1 MIRGTRGILAAFLG
15 AIVSIALTGCDR
27 APSERIDPT
36 ATSTI
41 PDTAQALAASGGE
54 YRLGTGDKVRVV
66 VFNEPALSGEFQ
78 VDDSG
83 AMSMPLA
90 GQQKAAGLTPR
101 ELEKQL
107 TTIAGVEAMTSTS
120 SLGSTSITLQFAL
133 DRNIDAAAQ
142 DVRAIRVDASGTV
155 QDPGGVLVTTR
166 CGSVN
171 LLGSGSVLV
180 AAGGSGLISYASGCR
195 NEQDRV
201 YLRALSF

>member
-41 PDTAQALAASGGE
+41 PDTAQALAANGGE

-107 TTIAGVEAMTSTS
+107 TTKLKGGGYVRDPKVSVEVSNYRPFYVI
-120 SLGSTSITLQFAL
+120 GEVEKPGEFQY
-133 DRNIDAAAQ
+133 RNGLTILAAAAISGGFTYRASHTKVLIKRANEDIEREFPIGPQ
-142 DVRAIRVDASGTV
+142 TKVLPGDVIRV
-155 QDPGGVLVTTR
+155 PER
-166 CGSVN
+166 
-171 LLGSGSVLV
+171 
-180 AAGGSGLISYASGCR
+180 
-195 NEQDRV
+195 
-201 YLRALSF
+201 FF